1 MKITQEE
8 LPVMA
13 KAYDIASCSLI
24 VIDRLMNVVLVNRC
38 AKKIL
43 NISASSWIG
52 KPLLSVWEKAGL
64 PPVLDKNMNLVCPK
78 IMIINKYYRVW
89 SKVRVVID
97 NKIHWFL
104 LDKDISEVDDTYMTL
119 EHEIEKITGHV
130 FEKHLPVNQYVD
142 EIRHFLSSMINRI
155 PCYVYWKNKDLEYVG
170 CNEMAAE
177 FFSLKSSD
185 DIIGKTD
192 FDLFSDK
199 VIAESYREVDREILQ
214 HGKPVLKLPQ
224 ILVRH
229 NGETFHTLVS
239 KVPITSENGSIV
251 GVLGITIDVTKEKQA
266 EIAKTEFIANMSHDI
281 RTPLTGVIG
290 LSEILEKNLTNPL
303 HKEEAHL
310 LYESGNQLLTMIN
323 EILEDVR
330 AGSANDMDIHE
341 EAFELRQC
349 IDDLIKLE
357 APTIATKNLT
367 FTCTVDSHVPQ
378 FIVSDRKK
386 IHHILLNLLGN
397 AIKFTQAGGITITVK
412 PLSFT
417 AFHTLLHFSVSD
429 TGIGIPEM
437 QKDKVFEQFFRVNP
451 SYEGNQTGYGLGLHI
466 VQSYVTLLGGHL
478 TLESKEGEG
487 TTLSFDLNCRIGCKE
502 NLISNDKC
510 KEPFENQN
518 SESQRSVLVTPSQHR
533 EDPLQVLLVEDN
545 PVALKVLE
553 SFVANEGYRFTSAMD
568 ANKALEYVK
577 ASRFDLII
585 TDIGLA
591 DISGIELVKQIR
603 HWEKINNFFSVP
615 IVGLTGHALETARV
629 ECIHAG
635 MNEVF
640 RKPINMQMLKD
651 IMKQFHLDKRISSEA
666 ITVNQGSQPS
676 ISSLDFEVPMAK
688 ELLALDSVS
697 LFDAQEGMKYIND
710 VSLLFQLL
718 KEFTS
723 PTIQQDIQ
731 NLKNAYLEQDWRQI
745 DYLTHKIRGGV
756 ACIGTRRM
764 FLACQYLEQ
773 YSKAENQVMRD
784 KLYHQVI
791 DVNQQTLEEVTRWLH
806 KYTNIVVK

>member
-1 MKITQEE
+1 MRITQEE

-13 KAYDIASCSLI
+13 KAYDIVSCSLI
-24 VIDRLMNVVLVNRC
+24 VIDRFMNVVLVNRC

-43 NISASSWIG
+43 NIKASSWIG
-52 KPLLSVWEKAGL
+52 KPFLSVWEEARL
-64 PPVLDKNMNLVCPK
+64 PPILDKNMNLICPK

-89 SKVRVVID
+89 SKVRVIID
-97 NKIHWFL
+97 NKTHWFL
-104 LDKDISEVDDTYMTL
+104 LDKDISEVDDTYITL
-119 EHEIEKITGHV
+119 EHEIEKMTGHV

-199 VIAESYREVDREILQ
+199 VIAESYREVDKEILQ

-229 NGETFHTLVS
+229 NGEIFHTLVS
-239 KVPITSENGSIV
+239 KVPITSENGSTI
-251 GVLGITIDVTKEKQA
+251 GVLGITIDITKEKQA

-290 LSEILEKNLTNPL
+290 LSEILEKNLTNPV

-310 LYESGNQLLTMIN
+310 LYESGNQLLTMLN
-323 EILEDVR
+323 EILEDAR
-330 AGSANDMDIHE
+330 AGSANEMDIHE
-341 EAFELRQC
+341 ETFELCQC

-357 APTIATKNLT
+357 APTIVTKNLT
-367 FTCTVDSHVPQ
+367 FTCTIDSNVPQ

-397 AIKFTQAGGITITVK
+397 AVKFTQAGGITLTIK

-451 SYEGNQTGYGLGLHI
+451 SYEGNQMGYGLGLHI

-487 TTLSFDLNCRIGCKE
+487 TTISFDLNCRIGFKE
-502 NLISNDKC
+502 NLIPNEKSN
-510 KEPFENQN
+510 ESYVNQIDG
-518 SESQRSVLVTPSQHR
+518 SSLH
-533 EDPLQVLLVEDN
+533 VLLVEDN
-545 PVALKVLE
+545 PIALKVLE
-553 SFVANEGYRFTSAMD
+553 SFVASEGYRFTSAMD
-568 ANKALEYVK
+568 ANEALECIK
-577 ASRFDLII
+577 STRFDLII
-585 TDIGLA
+585 TDIGLSE
-591 DISGIELVKQIR
+591 ISGIELVKHIR
-603 HWEKINNFFSVP
+603 HWEKINNVP
-615 IVGLTGHALETARV
+615 AVAIVGLTGHALETARV

-640 RKPINMQMLKD
+640 RKPINIQMLKE
-651 IMKQFHLDKRISSEA
+651 MVKQCHLDKQVSSV
-666 ITVNQGSQPS
+666 ITVNQSSQPS
-676 ISSLDFEVPMAK
+676 ISVPVSE
-688 ELLALDSVS
+688 ELLSLDSVS
-697 LFDAQEGMKYIND
+697 LFDTQEGMKYIND

-731 NLKNAYLEQDWRQI
+731 NMKKAYLEQDWSQI
-745 DYLTHKIRGGV
+745 DHLTHKIKGGV

-773 YSKAENQVMRD
+773 YSKAGNQSMRD

-791 DVNQQTLEEVTRWLH
+791 EVNQQTVEEVTRWLN

>member
-1 MKITQEE
+1 MRITQEE

-24 VIDRLMNVVLVNRC
+24 VIDRFMNVVLVNRC

-43 NISASSWIG
+43 NIKASSWIG
-52 KPLLSVWEKAGL
+52 KPLLSVWEEARL
-64 PPVLDKNMNLVCPK
+64 PPIFDKNMNLICHK

-89 SKVRVVID
+89 SKVRVIID
-97 NKIHWFL
+97 NKTHWFL
-104 LDKDISEVDDTYMTL
+104 LDKDISEVDDTYITL
-119 EHEIEKITGHV
+119 EHEIEKMTGHV

-199 VIAESYREVDREILQ
+199 VIAESYREVDKEILQ

-229 NGETFHTLVS
+229 NGEIFHTLVS
-239 KVPITSENGSIV
+239 KVPITSENGSTV
-251 GVLGITIDVTKEKQA
+251 GVLGITIDITKEKQA

-310 LYESGNQLLTMIN
+310 LYESGNQLLTMLN

-330 AGSANDMDIHE
+330 AGSANEMDIHE
-341 EAFELRQC
+341 ETFELRQC

-367 FTCTVDSHVPQ
+367 FTCTIDPNVPQ

-397 AIKFTQAGGITITVK
+397 AVKFTQVGGITLTVK

-451 SYEGNQTGYGLGLHI
+451 SYEGNQMGYGLGLHI

-478 TLESKEGEG
+478 TLESKEEEG
-487 TTLSFDLNCRIGCKE
+487 TTISFDLSCRIGFKE
-502 NLISNDKC
+502 NLISNDKSN
-510 KEPFENQN
+510 ESYVNQN
-518 SESQRSVLVTPSQHR
+518 NESQGTVLLPSHFYGN
-533 EDPLQVLLVEDN
+533 PLHLLLVEDN
-545 PVALKVLE
+545 PIALKVLE
-553 SFVANEGYRFTSAMD
+553 SFVTREGYRFTSVTD
-568 ANKALEYVK
+568 ANKALECIK
-577 ASRFDLII
+577 STHFDLII
-585 TDIGLA
+585 TDIGLSE
-591 DISGIELVKQIR
+591 ISGIELVKQIR
-603 HWEKINNFFSVP
+603 HWEKINNFSLVP

-640 RKPINMQMLKD
+640 RKPINIEILRD
-651 IMKQFHLDKRISSEA
+651 IVKQCHLNKQVSSEE
-666 ITVNQGSQPS
+666 ITVNQSSQPS
-676 ISSLDFEVPMAK
+676 ISSIGFEHLVTE
-688 ELLALDSVS
+688 ELLSLDSVS
-697 LFDAQEGMKYIND
+697 LFDTQEGMRYIND

-731 NLKNAYLEQDWRQI
+731 NMKKAYLEQDWNQI
-745 DYLTHKIRGGV
+745 SHLTHKIKGGV
-756 ACIGTRRM
+756 ACIGTKRM

-773 YSKAENQVMRD
+773 YSKAGNQVMRD

-791 DVNQQTLEEVTRWLH
+791 EVNQQTFDEVTRWLK
-806 KYTNIVVK
+806 KYR